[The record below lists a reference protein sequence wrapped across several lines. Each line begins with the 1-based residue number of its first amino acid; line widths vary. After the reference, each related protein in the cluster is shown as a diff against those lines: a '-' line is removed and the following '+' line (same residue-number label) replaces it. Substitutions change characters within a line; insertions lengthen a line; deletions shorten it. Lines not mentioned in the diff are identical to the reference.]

1 MGIYK
6 MSIYKTM
13 LMQAARDG
21 LARLHGEPQHA
32 KKVKPEPDAGGD
44 NLHTH
49 GQEQVLDS
57 LVSLLAGLALPP
69 LQLCMPTNYAPAT
82 EVPECLEGTSVRLC
96 QRAHEHLAA

>member
-1 MGIYK
+1 MPLYT
-6 MSIYKTM
+6 TM

-44 NLHTH
+44 SLHTH

-57 LVSLLAGLALPP
+57 LVSLLARPALP
-69 LQLCMPTNYAPAT
+69 
-82 EVPECLEGTSVRLC
+82 
-96 QRAHEHLAA
+96 HAASQGACVLRIHALS